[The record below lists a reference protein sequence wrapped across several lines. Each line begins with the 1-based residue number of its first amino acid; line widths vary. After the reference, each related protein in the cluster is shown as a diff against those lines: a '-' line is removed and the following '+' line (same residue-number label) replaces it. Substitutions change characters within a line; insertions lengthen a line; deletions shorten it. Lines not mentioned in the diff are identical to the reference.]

1 MEDKQTKKFTL
12 DGNTVWL
19 VQTKELSDSEDA
31 CSCCVYDWN
40 IPAYESRACPHNE
53 EHGRLE
59 CTINEN
65 VLMHF
70 TDKDPSAAYSF
81 PSERTSPVITN
92 TALNIQVGG
101 GHYKDMKIQ
110 PIEYI
115 HANNLSFLEGNVVKY
130 ITRHKTKN
138 KAQDIR
144 KVIHYCELILQL
156 EYNETYEQE
165 SK

>member
-1 MEDKQTKKFTL
+1 MDNVEDKKFTL
-12 DGNTVWL
+12 NGKTVWL
-19 VQTKELSDSEDA
+19 VQTPEEDSKEDT
-31 CSCCVYDWN
+31 CSSCVYDWN
-40 IPAYESRACPHNE
+40 VPAYESKSCPHNA
-53 EHGRLE
+53 EHDRLE
-59 CTINEN
+59 CTLNEN

-70 TDKDPSAAYSF
+70 TDGEQKVAPTSSTTPSS
-81 PSERTSPVITN
+81 
-92 TALNIQVGG
+92 ALNIQVGG
-101 GHYKDMKIQ
+101 EHYKQMKIQ
-110 PIEYI
+110 PVEYI

-144 KVIHYCELILQL
+144 KIIHYCTLILQL